1 MPRNL
6 SENDRETV
14 KRTVPKASNKI
25 LAAAIARLYIAFPN
39 RQLWAYTG
47 LQGAAVLTN
56 DLVGNTFWIKLV
68 DISVCLVMLAESSVL
83 LTISRRQSAVF
94 YGIKKFT
101 ILSTITKT
109 GPFSIH
115 LNSKVAWQDSLLWTR
130 RRLSNSRRRWTSGR
144 TVQASK
150 LNQHPSR
157 AWAQVCSLPEGPRH
171 RGNRTV
177 CLEE

>member
-25 LAAAIARLYIAFPN
+25 IAVAIARLYIAFPN
-39 RQLWAYTG
+39 RQLWVYTG

-68 DISVCLVMLAESSVL
+68 DISVCRVTLAKSNML
-83 LTISRRQSAVF
+83 LTVTRCQNAVF

-101 ILSTITKT
+101 ILSTIIKT
-109 GPFSIH
+109 EPFSIH
-115 LNSKVAWQDSLLWTR
+115 LNSKVAWQDFLSWTR
-130 RRLSNSRRRWTSGR
+130 RRPSSSRRRWTSGR
-144 TVQASK
+144 ITQASK
-150 LNQHPSR
+150 LN
-157 AWAQVCSLPEGPRH
+157 
-171 RGNRTV
+171 
-177 CLEE
+177 